1 MLYRLSYKGQM
12 QTGALGRFRA
22 DDLAITSRVLCHLS
36 YESDVASPHGFAPR
50 PSVLE
55 TDVLLLNTTEIL
67 MEQGAGRVPAAASLE
82 ARRSARG
89 ANPAVAGRRYGNRT
103 RLFGLKGRGPRQ
115 KSNRPYVGCRPRPR
129 TELVLLNREV
139 SSPGRLDGNALDP
152 PQGFEP

>member
-1 MLYRLSYKGQM
+1 M

-55 TDVLLLNTTEIL
+55 TDVLLLNTTET
-67 MEQGAGRVPAAASLE
+67 EKWGRVRAMIPPPP
-82 ARRSARG
+82 RRKPGALPEELTLQLLVDGTGIEPVSSA
-89 ANPAVAGRRYGNRT
+89 
-103 RLFGLKGRGPRQ
+103 LFSKMRGRGPRQ